1 MNVKIVIA
9 LAMEYL
15 SPFVSFASFCFCF
28 ICLFFHCYRVNSFSK
43 GKPTKM
49 MMSVLSAVS

>member
-15 SPFVSFASFCFCF
+15 SPFVSFAFFCFCF
-28 ICLFFHCYRVNSFSK
+28 IFFFTVTDS
-43 GKPTKM
+43 T
-49 MMSVLSAVS
+49 LSAKAKQLK